1 VDRDLFR
8 GSFDSR
14 VMPHILSC
22 FVSSV
27 LGLHSDVDYFIEQ
40 LEKTI
45 QFFSGLQNPSGGGE
59 RSDDNEFVP
68 FI

>member
-1 VDRDLFR
+1 
-8 GSFDSR
+8 
-14 VMPHILSC
+14 MPHILSC